1 MSKIK
6 TVFYC
11 QNCGAQSA
19 KWIGKCP
26 SCGEWNTYAEEVLQK
41 PNTQTTYRQFS
52 ENKNITIKP
61 VALSELVA
69 EDYQRIITPDRE
81 LNRVLGGG
89 IVQGSM
95 VLMAGE
101 PGIGKSTLL
110 LQLALHLNKRV
121 LYVSGEESPQQVKMR
136 ADRIGIK
143 NEACYV
149 FAETN
154 TALIFQYIQELKP
167 ELVIIDSIQTLQT
180 SLIESPAGSI
190 SQIRECAAEFQ
201 RYAKETGTPVFLI
214 GHINKEGSIAGP
226 KVLEHMVDTVIQ
238 FEGDR
243 HYTYRILRTLKNRF
257 GSASE
262 LGIYEMLSDGLR
274 EVSNPSEI
282 LITQRDEPL
291 SGICIAATLEGI
303 RPLLIET
310 QALVTPAVYGN
321 PQRTATGFD
330 LRRLSMLLAVL
341 EKRCGFPFGM
351 KDVFLNIAG
360 GIKVDDPAIDLAIVA
375 ALISS
380 FNDTAVNHTYCFA
393 AEVGLSGEIRAVN
406 RVEQRIAE
414 AQKLGFEKMII
425 SRYNKMEKSSS
436 KKIEIVSISKVEQLI
451 QLLF

>member
-1 MSKIK
+1 MNKVK
-6 TVFYC
+6 TVFFC

-26 SCGEWNTYAEEVLQK
+26 SCGEWNTYAEELIQK
-41 PNTQTTYRQFS
+41 STSSTVHQTGSNERKQTA
-52 ENKNITIKP
+52 KPLPIHTI
-61 VALSELVA
+61 AAA
-69 EDYQRIITPDRE
+69 EYPRLMTPDME

-89 IVQGSM
+89 IVPGSI

-110 LQLALHLNKRV
+110 LQVALRLESKKI

-143 NEACYV
+143 NDSCYV
-149 FAETN
+149 LAETN
-154 TALIFQYIQELKP
+154 TALLFQYIHELKP
-167 ELVIIDSIQTLQT
+167 DIVIVDSIQTLQT
-180 SLIESPAGSI
+180 NTIESAAGSI
-190 SQIRECAAEFQ
+190 SQIRECASELQ
-201 RYAKETGTPVFLI
+201 RYAKESGTPVFII

-226 KVLEHMVDTVIQ
+226 KILEHMVDTVIQ

-243 HYTYRILRTLKNRF
+243 HYSYRILRTLKNRF

-262 LGIYEMLSDGLR
+262 LGIYEMQGEGLR
-274 EVSNPSEI
+274 EVNNPSEI
-282 LITQRDEPL
+282 LITQRNEPL

-310 QALVTPAVYGN
+310 QALVTAAVYGN

-330 LRRLSMLLAVL
+330 LRRLSLLLAVL
-341 EKRCGFPFGM
+341 EKRCGFPFGL

-360 GIKVDDPAIDLAIVA
+360 GIKVEDPAIDLSIVA

-380 FNDTAVNHTYCFA
+380 FNDMPVSSSVCFA
-393 AEVGLSGEIRAVN
+393 AEVGLSGEVRAIN
-406 RVEQRIAE
+406 RVEQRISE
-414 AQKLGFEKMII
+414 AKKLGFERIYI
-425 SRYNKMEKSSS
+425 SQYNKVSKSN
-436 KKIEIVSISKVEQLI
+436 KGIQVIALSKVDQLI
-451 QLLF
+451 QALF